1 MVRLSR
7 LNTLDPQGL
16 LTRQDRFW
24 FPYLYTCQSRG
35 QVETRLGTFL
45 HQHIGRLQDWVETHL
60 GTFPFPCTNPLQGQV
75 ATHPDTFLCLYILD
89 SQE

>member
-7 LNTLDPQGL
+7 LNILDPQEL

-24 FPYLYTCQSRG
+24 FPYLYTCQSQG
-35 QVETRLGTFL
+35 QVETHLGIFL

-60 GTFPFPCTNPLQGQV
+60 GTFPFPCTNPLQDQV
-75 ATHPDTFLCLYILD
+75 ETHLGTFLYLYTLD
-89 SQE
+89 PQE